1 MAAMNT
7 VILCGG
13 KGTRLSEETTVRPKP
28 MVLVGGHPILWHIM
42 KIYEA
47 HDFHKFTL
55 ATGYLGD
62 FIKNFFLHYSA
73 LNSDFEVDLASG
85 QVTPLQIVRPSNWK
99 VRLIDTGL
107 ETLTGGRLLRLKS
120 FLEKEGTFFFT
131 YGDGLCD
138 VNVKELLKFHKSHGK
153 LCTITAVRPTAR
165 FGGLDMKG
173 DTVRSFREK
182 LPTDE
187 GWINGGYMVMEPGVF
202 RYLENDDTIL
212 ERTPMER
219 LAADGQLMAFQHHG
233 FWQCMDTIRD
243 KELLESEWMSG
254 KAPWKVWKD

>member
-1 MAAMNT
+1 MAPMNT

-42 KIYEA
+42 KIYGA
-47 HDFHKFTL
+47 HEFNKFTL

-62 FIKNFFLHYSA
+62 FIKNFFLHYA
-73 LNSDFEVDLASG
+73 ELNSDFEVDLSTG
-85 QVTPLQIVRPSNWK
+85 KVTPLQVARPTNWK
-99 VRLIDTGL
+99 VRVIDTGHD
-107 ETLTGGRLLRLKS
+107 TLTGGRLLRLKP
-120 FLEKEGTFFFT
+120 FLEQEGTFFFT

-138 VNVKELLKFHKSHGK
+138 VNLKELLKFHRSHGK
-153 LCTITAVRPTAR
+153 LCTITAVLPTAR
-165 FGGLDMKG
+165 FGGLELAGSNVKA
-173 DTVRSFREK
+173 FREK

-212 ERTPMER
+212 ERSPMER

-243 KELLESEWMSG
+243 KELLENEWASG